1 MPNSPENMTQLL
13 VKWSDGDRAA
23 FDELVPVVH
32 AELRRLARRSLA
44 RQSPGHTLQTS
55 ALVNEAYLKLIDQK
69 GIAWQNRAHFFAV
82 AARAMRFILVD
93 YARRQRYAKRG
104 GGAFKV
110 SLSEAG
116 PLGEQRA
123 DELIALDDALTTLA
137 ARDERKARVVELR
150 FFSGLSVEET
160 AEVLGV
166 APITVMREWRTARI
180 WLKDALGAPPEPRG

>member
-1 MPNSPENMTQLL
+1 MPDSPEEMTQLL
-13 VKWSDGDRAA
+13 VRWSDGDRAA
-23 FDELVPVVH
+23 FDQLMPAVH

-44 RQSPGHTLQTS
+44 RQNPGHTLQTS

-93 YARRQRYAKRG
+93 HARRSRYAKRG

-116 PLGEQRA
+116 QLGEQRA
-123 DELIALDDALTTLA
+123 DELVALDDALTSLA
-137 ARDERKARVVELR
+137 ERDERKARVVELR

-180 WLKDALGAPPEPRG
+180 WLKDALSSAHTP